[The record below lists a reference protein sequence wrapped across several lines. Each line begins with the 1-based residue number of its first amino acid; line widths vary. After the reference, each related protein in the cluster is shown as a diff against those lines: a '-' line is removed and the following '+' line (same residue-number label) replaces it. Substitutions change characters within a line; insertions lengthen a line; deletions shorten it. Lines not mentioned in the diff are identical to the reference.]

1 MFSSENNSR
10 VRSIQDKPEGK
21 AEVQKELEEGLEIL
35 IQNNIDLIIVEVGR
49 TISKHIVMRHWKG
62 ILSHYNMKIE
72 SHLNFQY
79 FHNIRE
85 MEWAIDLAL
94 KYNRPVAATMC
105 IGEA

>member
-1 MFSSENNSR
+1 
-10 VRSIQDKPEGK
+10 
-21 AEVQKELEEGLEIL
+21 
-35 IQNNIDLIIVEVGR
+35 
-49 TISKHIVMRHWKG
+49 
-62 ILSHYNMKIE
+62 MKIE

-105 IGEA
+105 IGEALLKTNKYK